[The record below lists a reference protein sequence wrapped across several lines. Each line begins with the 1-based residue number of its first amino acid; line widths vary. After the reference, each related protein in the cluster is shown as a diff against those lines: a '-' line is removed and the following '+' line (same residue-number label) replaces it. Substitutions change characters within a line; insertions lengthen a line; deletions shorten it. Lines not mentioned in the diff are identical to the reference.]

1 MVRAAIAHLVTA
13 TDLREMAT
21 DLREMATALHETVTV
36 LHETVML
43 KVAAIDLGDQRP
55 KNKVGS

>member
-1 MVRAAIAHLVTA
+1 MVRAAIAHLVT
-13 TDLREMAT
+13 AT